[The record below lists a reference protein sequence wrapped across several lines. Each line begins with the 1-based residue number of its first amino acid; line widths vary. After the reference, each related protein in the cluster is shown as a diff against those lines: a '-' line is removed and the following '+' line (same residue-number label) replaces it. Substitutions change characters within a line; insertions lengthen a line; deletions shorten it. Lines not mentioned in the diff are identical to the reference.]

1 MHKVDGYAGKDN
13 IFSIAPG
20 EGQKPIA
27 ILTDKHFE
35 EMCNPTKY
43 PCGNFGFMANRKKQL
58 TVRKYFN
65 QRLLDVD
72 GRFAKDVEYLLT
84 AQYAVESKQV
94 TDDANIVLRQSQG
107 RLYKGQTITAG
118 TIKDQSILLQM
129 MQRDDAYRFLKTVR
143 GSPAY
148 FQQVMYDVL
157 AMIRQLDL
165 PTWFLTLSAADMQW
179 PDVIQIIARQYGT
192 VFTDEQVAA
201 MPFEEK
207 SNWLRQ
213 NPVTAARHFQYQ
225 LDTFFQAFLKSK
237 AHPIGELID
246 YAIRIEF
253 QARGSPHAHT
263 ILWIKDAP
271 KMGIQE
277 DEEICQFIDRYVY
290 CSIPNDELA
299 EMVTKVQKHRH
310 SATCRRHGK
319 CRFHYPRPPSPFT
332 LIAREAH
339 SHHFTAQE
347 LEKLQI
353 ELCTVRKIL
362 DDKDTPEN
370 ITLEELLEKAQVS
383 QDAYVECLK
392 LCSRGNSVVMKR
404 SPSECWINT
413 YNPDVIQAW
422 KGNMDI
428 QYILDPYAC
437 VMYIASYMLKSEGEM
452 SELLKQV
459 CKECRGED
467 IRVQLRRIQS
477 VFLNH
482 RELSAQEAAYRIL
495 SLPLKQLS
503 RKVVFINT
511 SPKEDRVCMLKP
523 VSELEKIEDDSENIY
538 LTSLIDRYAAR
549 PESLNDMCLAVF
561 AANYTTRTSSNDDDD
576 EANDVLPTPEQE
588 REQEHDT
595 QHTRINLQYGLGV
608 MYKRTKEAV
617 IRFHRFNQEKEADKL
632 YRSKLMLY
640 LPWRNETIDLLGD
653 YIDFRS
659 RYEDNIETI
668 LAIEQKYSQNAT
680 IISDAIDDLNEH
692 GPPEHAWNLVAPSTT
707 EQQLQDQDEGI
718 ILERDIEQ
726 EDVDA
731 NTRLLE
737 QLSTPL
743 LQRFSAETNR
753 ELLSADEYRAAMR
766 KLNNKQKLIVM
777 YHRAWCKKA
786 ITALKNGQQI
796 TPYRVFVSGP
806 GGVGKSHVISLIRND
821 TVKLLRLSG
830 QIQPEDVIVLLTA
843 PTGVAA
849 FNIQG
854 MTLHSALLLNTS
866 MSTNLPLTQ
875 DKLNTLRTKLSN
887 LQLLIIDEISMVGSN
902 LLLQIHKRLQQLKG
916 STDDITFGNV
926 SILAV
931 GDLFQLQPVAQ
942 PYIFQEVNDMYARL
956 HGSGS
961 LWIDEF
967 QMIELDE
974 IMRQRNDK
982 EFAEV
987 LCRVR
992 VGKCTQED
1000 LCLLKSRNITD
1011 DNKDY
1016 PHTALHVYRL
1026 NKDVDQDN
1034 INKLNHLAPSDQ
1046 QVTIV
1051 AIDNT
1056 KDKHTKQL
1064 DMTMP
1069 KSRSNTGGLISELHL
1084 AIGAKVMLTVNVDVS
1099 DGLVNGA
1106 RGTVEGI
1113 IKTGTEITLILVK
1126 FNANRVDVT
1135 AISKK
1140 PISKR
1145 ISPCCSPS
1153 QT

>member
-1 MHKVDGYAGKDN
+1 M
-13 IFSIAPG
+13 
-20 EGQKPIA
+20 
-27 ILTDKHFE
+27 
-35 EMCNPTKY
+35 
-43 PCGNFGFMANRKKQL
+43 
-58 TVRKYFN
+58 
-65 QRLLDVD
+65 
-72 GRFAKDVEYLLT
+72 
-84 AQYAVESKQV
+84 
-94 TDDANIVLRQSQG
+94 
-107 RLYKGQTITAG
+107 
-118 TIKDQSILLQM
+118 
-129 MQRDDAYRFLKTVR
+129 
-143 GSPAY
+143 
-148 FQQVMYDVL
+148 
-157 AMIRQLDL
+157 
-165 PTWFLTLSAADMQW
+165 W
-179 PDVIQIIARQYGT
+179 
-192 VFTDEQVAA
+192 
-201 MPFEEK
+201 
-207 SNWLRQ
+207 WL
-213 NPVTAARHFQYQ
+213 
-225 LDTFFQAFLKSK
+225 
-237 AHPIGELID
+237 
-246 YAIRIEF
+246 
-253 QARGSPHAHT
+253 
-263 ILWIKDAP
+263 
-271 KMGIQE
+271 
-277 DEEICQFIDRYVY
+277 
-290 CSIPNDELA
+290 
-299 EMVTKVQKHRH
+299 
-310 SATCRRHGK
+310 
-319 CRFHYPRPPSPFT
+319 
-332 LIAREAH
+332 
-339 SHHFTAQE
+339 
-347 LEKLQI
+347 
-353 ELCTVRKIL
+353 
-362 DDKDTPEN
+362 
-370 ITLEELLEKAQVS
+370 
-383 QDAYVECLK
+383 
-392 LCSRGNSVVMKR
+392 
-404 SPSECWINT
+404 
-413 YNPDVIQAW
+413 
-422 KGNMDI
+422 
-428 QYILDPYAC
+428 
-437 VMYIASYMLKSEGEM
+437 
-452 SELLKQV
+452 
-459 CKECRGED
+459 
-467 IRVQLRRIQS
+467 
-477 VFLNH
+477 
-482 RELSAQEAAYRIL
+482 
-495 SLPLKQLS
+495 
-503 RKVVFINT
+503 
-511 SPKEDRVCMLKP
+511 
-523 VSELEKIEDDSENIY
+523 
-538 LTSLIDRYAAR
+538 
-549 PESLNDMCLAVF
+549 
-561 AANYTTRTSSNDDDD
+561 
-576 EANDVLPTPEQE
+576 
-588 REQEHDT
+588 
-595 QHTRINLQYGLGV
+595 
-608 MYKRTKEAV
+608 YKRTKEAV
-617 IRFHRFNQEKEADKL
+617 IRFHRFNEEKEADKL
-632 YRSKLMLY
+632 YRFKLMLY

-692 GPPEHAWNLVAPSTT
+692 GPPEHAWNLVALSTT

-737 QLSTPL
+737 QHNTPL

-967 QMIELDE
+967 QMIELDV

-1126 FNANRVDVT
+1126 FNANRVGVT
-1135 AISKK
+1135 AISKSQYQK
-1140 PISKR
+1140 EYPHAVPLHRHEAVFNIGRNKAAEVTRRQFPLVLAWATTIHKVQGLTTDQIVVDMKGQAFTAGQAYVAFSRVKTLQGLFIKNFNPASIKVSSSVVTEMEPLTSNKLLSTSPVPQLAMLPSVNWIKIGHLNVRSYLAKLEDIVNSLQTKFKIGACALCYQIKMAPHVSNLVRHVLTAGKALFGR
-1145 ISPCCSPS
+1145 IRGSCTVGFIELSPTKIEGRS
-1153 QT
+1153 